1 MELAKSG
8 SLTSE
13 AGSTVL
19 PPWTDPRRQR
29 LHLAATLVSFLL
41 LVPGVTLP
49 VYGVAITTRVDA
61 QIIPEP
67 VEVMVYEQT
76 RSILGAVREL
86 WLSGDHLVSFL
97 ILFFSIIV
105 PVMKTSGLLA
115 SRYASRE
122 GVRIRLVWLVDR
134 IGKWS
139 MADVFVVALFLAF
152 LATRDQ
158 AQANSFTVPIL
169 FQEIDVGMATR
180 LTSELGPGFYYFL
193 AYCLFSILWTQLLSG
208 RLWVPLGAIE
218 RGSGAG

>member
-1 MELAKSG
+1 MVLAKPG
-8 SLTSE
+8 SPATE
-13 AGSTVL
+13 TGSAVR
-19 PPWTDPRRQR
+19 PAWTDPRRQR

-49 VYGVAITTRVDA
+49 VYGVAITTRVEA

-76 RSILGAVREL
+76 RSILGAIREL
-86 WLSGDHLVSFL
+86 WFSGDHLVSFL

-105 PVMKTSGLLA
+105 PVMKTSALLA

-122 GVRIRLVWLVDR
+122 GARIRLVWLVDR

-139 MADVFVVALFLAF
+139 MADVFVVAVFLAF

-158 AQANSFTVPIL
+158 AQTNSFTVPIL
-169 FQEIDVGMATR
+169 FQEIDVGMATS

-193 AYCLFSILWTQLLSG
+193 AYCLFSILWTQILSG
-208 RLWVPLGAIE
+208 RLWAPPGAM
-218 RGSGAG
+218 GAVAGNA